1 MKTTTLFLTFVTVM
15 SAPVLAQI
23 CKPASITPS
32 NPTGQYLDNA
42 DGTITDIVNELM
54 WSRCSLGQNYVGG
67 NCINIP
73 TNYLT
78 WKEAL
83 QAAENNQNYA
93 GHSDWHIPNIKEL
106 GSLIERSC
114 FAPAIDLGLFPSTPS
129 TPYWS
134 NTFDSKGINAGAE
147 GLIIDF
153 HDGSEVIK
161 EINSHKFVRLVR
173 DLSRK

>member
-1 MKTTTLFLTFVTVM
+1 MKITTLFLTFVTVM
-15 SAPVLAQI
+15 SVPVLAQT

-32 NPTGQYLDNA
+32 NPAGQYLDNA

-54 WSRCSLGQNYVGG
+54 WSRCSLGQNFVGG
-67 NCINIP
+67 DCINNA

-83 QAAENNQNYA
+83 QAVEANDSYA
-93 GHSDWHIPNIKEL
+93 GYGDWRIPNIKEL
-106 GSLIERSC
+106 GSLVERSC
-114 FAPAIDLGLFPSTPS
+114 FGPAIDSGLFPSTPS

-153 HDGSEVIK
+153 RDGTEMIK
-161 EINSHKFVRLVR
+161 EVSSHKFLRLVR